1 MSIDYELIWMQKCIM
16 FESKTVKRD
25 ESLKSTI
32 SSKSVNK
39 QIILFLFLNYK
50 QFLAE
55 LRNYLLS

>member
-39 QIILFLFLNYK
+39 
-50 QFLAE
+50 
-55 LRNYLLS
+55 